1 ARGPR
6 SLAPRSPAVP
16 PNIPWLGRSAPSPPQ
31 PGATIAQSEC
41 GGPAA
46 RRASQ
51 VRCDMGLRI
60 YCALGVALY
69 MLLSLADLVLTTAL
83 LRGNRAAYEANP
95 LAAACLESHGWRG
108 LAVYKAGGV
117 AAFLGAIGLL
127 TRRRP
132 RVAAGVVTFGCL
144 VMLGVTGYSHRL

>member
-1 ARGPR
+1 
-6 SLAPRSPAVP
+6 
-16 PNIPWLGRSAPSPPQ
+16 
-31 PGATIAQSEC
+31 
-41 GGPAA
+41 
-46 RRASQ
+46 
-51 VRCDMGLRI
+51 MGLRI

-144 VMLGVTGYSHRL
+144 VMLGVTGYSHRLIQESRREAQEQEPVWWASQLPSRAAASEPATDYPDECWLSVR